1 MIQLKKKKHQTLQKM
16 LNFTK
21 VISPAGKNDKIVV
34 VRVDLPICKY
44 FHLLLYG
51 VKLCSFTF

>member
-1 MIQLKKKKHQTLQKM
+1 MIQLKKNKYQTLQKM
-16 LNFTK
+16 LNF
-21 VISPAGKNDKIVV
+21 SPAGKNDKIVV

-51 VKLCSFTF
+51 VKLCSFAF